1 MCVWGSESGE
11 KYVARLDIRG
21 RGSLMSLGERTKE
34 KGSRRHWARGSRERD
49 RTHYVI
55 LFSTHY
61 KVQFSPSNSLQPY
74 TYSCSLSLSLFLSLS
89 LSLSLLLVAVPYLPY
104 YSRSPFFLH
113 CILLLVVFFFLD
125 FIKMDIH
132 LMIF

>member
-89 LSLSLLLVAVPYLPY
+89 LSSSRCSSISTILFALSLLSPL
-104 YSRSPFFLH
+104 YSPPRCLFFSR
-113 CILLLVVFFFLD
+113 FY
-125 FIKMDIH
+125 
-132 LMIF
+132 